1 MLESSHMSLLHQLTD
16 QVKLLQKVA
25 VIRTNQTDLEVLL
38 LQRSSDASSRPNC
51 WDLPGGNS
59 EWPNSSSSRA
69 NLHLDDL
76 VRELSEETTLQVS
89 STHFENHL
97 PVYFSTYF
105 DGDKQ
110 IFTVICGWL
119 LDFASTNQAEIQIS
133 SEHQAYAWINVQA
146 LNNYDFGGEKGAF
159 ILEIIQKSLLAYKNQ
174 K

>member
-38 LQRSSDASSRPNC
+38 LQRSSDALSRPNC

-105 DGDKQ
+105 DSDKQ
-110 IFTVICGWL
+110 IFTLICGWL

-133 SEHQAYAWINVQA
+133 SEHQTYAWVNVQA

-159 ILEIIQKSLLAYKNQ
+159 VLEIIQKSLLAYKNQ